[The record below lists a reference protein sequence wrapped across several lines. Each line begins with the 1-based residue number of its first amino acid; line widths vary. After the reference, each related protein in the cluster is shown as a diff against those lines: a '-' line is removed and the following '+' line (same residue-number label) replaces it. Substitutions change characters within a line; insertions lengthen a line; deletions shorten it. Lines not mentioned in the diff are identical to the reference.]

1 MVLVLLMDKKHPK
14 MIPFGP
20 LKLKRETVEELRKAA
35 IHRTEASIVRELV
48 EAWAEAR
55 KKKPE

>member
-1 MVLVLLMDKKHPK
+1 MSDKPKTSK

-20 LKLKRETVEELRKAA
+20 LRMPVWVVAELRKAA
-35 IHRTEASIVRELV
+35 VHRTEASIVRELV

-55 KKKPE
+55 KKKLE